1 MKVFHRQ
8 QFSFPPRQ
16 PFAPLQIL
24 AFRAMAIAAGVVA
37 DALIGAVAAALHMPA
52 QGSRPAY
59 LDSSQEIVLLKRQSI
74 LCAVDGAVAAEDIG
88 HFKGDPAQPISPW
101 VLCFC
106 LWRGA

>member
-24 AFRAMAIAAGVVA
+24 AFGAMAIAAGVVA
-37 DALIGAVAAALHMPA
+37 DALIRAVAAALHMPA
-52 QGSRPAY
+52 KGGCPAH
-59 LDSSQEIVLLKRQSI
+59 LDGAHEPVLLERQSM
-74 LCAVDGAVAAEDIG
+74 LGAVDGAVAAEDIG